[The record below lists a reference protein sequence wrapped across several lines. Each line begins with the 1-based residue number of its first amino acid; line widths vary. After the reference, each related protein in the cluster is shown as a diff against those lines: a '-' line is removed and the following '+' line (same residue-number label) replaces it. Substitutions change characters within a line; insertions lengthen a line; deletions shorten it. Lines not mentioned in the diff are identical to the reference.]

1 MRSDTSQ
8 RATGPVGSVRPMG
21 EMSGEELVDA
31 IEVASGRHPG
41 KRRAHA
47 TGIGVTGT
55 FTATP
60 AAPGL
65 CTAAAMQGGAVPATV
80 RFSNGTGNPA
90 TRDDDQDGRGIA
102 VKLRADGDPTWDLI
116 GLSLPQFFVRT
127 PEDFVAFVAART
139 PDPSTGELDMAKV
152 GTFLEGHP
160 EALGAAGAAIT
171 ASIPA
176 SYAQVRYHGIHSF
189 HWTDPEGTTR
199 AVRYEWAPDAGELA
213 ADPAATDRP
222 ADHLRRELADRLA
235 TGPAAFALWVVIA
248 GDGDAIDDPTERWPD
263 ERQRVDVGRLE
274 LTALGSTEGEDSLIF
289 DPVNVP
295 PGVECSDDPLLA
307 ARSRAYGVSYA
318 RRTAGD

>member
-1 MRSDTSQ
+1 
-8 RATGPVGSVRPMG
+8 MG

-31 IEVASGRHPG
+31 IETASGRHAG

-47 TGIGVTGT
+47 TGIVATGT

-60 AAPGL
+60 SAAGL
-65 CTAAAMQGGAVPATV
+65 CTAGAMQGGAVPATV
-80 RFSNGTGNPA
+80 RFSNGSGNPA

-102 VKLRADGDPTWDLI
+102 MKLRAEGDPAWDLI

-139 PDPSTGELDMAKV
+139 PDPATGELDMAKV
-152 GTFLEGHP
+152 GAFLEAHP

-171 ASIPA
+171 APIPA
-176 SYAQVRYHGIHSF
+176 SYAEVRFHGIHSF
-189 HWTDPEGTTR
+189 HWTGPDGTRR
-199 AVRYEWAPDAGELA
+199 AVRYEWAPDAGEA
-213 ADPAATDRP
+213 AVDPAATGRP
-222 ADHLRRELADRLA
+222 PDHLRQELAERLA
-235 TGPAAFALWVVIA
+235 AGSASFALWVVLA
-248 GDGDAIDDPTERWPD
+248 GEGDAIDDPTERWPD
-263 ERQRVDVGRLE
+263 ERERVEVGRLE
-274 LTALGSTEGEDSLIF
+274 LTSIGAPDAEDSLIF